1 MTWSHTI
8 SRLAAAALLGAALQA
23 QASPQASSKGHQHTV
38 DCLRGSKS
46 TPACQHMLRNYWQH
60 EQAIAAVAR
69 HYGLEPA
76 LLKALVAVESRY
88 NAQARSSADAR
99 GLGQVLPST
108 AREVG
113 LHDPESNL
121 YVPVLGLA
129 AGAKYLRQMWMEF
142 RDWSLALAAYNAGPG
157 NVRKYKGIPPFPE
170 TQQYVPNVLQLY
182 REFALADALAGQ

>member
-8 SRLAAAALLGAALQA
+8 SRLVAAALLGTALQA
-23 QASPQASSKGHQHTV
+23 QASSKGHQSTV

-88 NAQARSSADAR
+88 NAQARSHADAR
-99 GLGQVLPST
+99 GLTQVLPST
-108 AREVG
+108 ARGVG
-113 LHDPESNL
+113 LQDPESNL
-121 YVPVLGLA
+121 YEPVLALA

-142 RDWSLALAAYNAGPG
+142 RDWPLALAAYNAGPG
-157 NVRKYKGIPPFPE
+157 NVRKHKGIPPFPE

>member
-1 MTWSHTI
+1 MSWSRTI
-8 SRLAAAALLGAALQA
+8 LQLAAVALLGAALQA
-23 QASPQASSKGHQHTV
+23 QASSSGHQHTV

-46 TPACQHMLRNYWQH
+46 NAACQRMLANYWQH
-60 EQAIAAVAR
+60 EPAIAAVAR

-88 NAQARSSADAR
+88 NAQARSHANAR
-99 GLGQVLPST
+99 GLTQVLPGT
-108 AREVG
+108 ARDVG
-113 LHDPESNL
+113 LQDPESNL
-121 YVPVLGLA
+121 YEPVLALA

-142 RDWSLALAAYNAGPG
+142 RDWPLALAAYNAGPG
-157 NVRKYKGIPPFPE
+157 NVRKHKGIPPFPE